1 VQNGQP
7 SGCLFYAAGPQSGI
21 HGVQSQA
28 PSGEDGIPG
37 VGASKLAWRQLLRK
51 AHDVPDLTDRNHTP
65 APSLARYGTLFLCAI
80 WLLAGAVGH
89 DPWKVDDVLHLGAAF
104 GMAGG
109 DWLVPRIAGDPWLV
123 SPPLYHWVAA
133 LCGKLLGGLL
143 PWHDAARLASVLFG
157 AAFLAILSRMARQL
171 LGASAALAA
180 PLLAIG
186 TLGLLVPLHEAQP
199 EIVATTG
206 FVMSLW
212 GLSVWRQEPLRGGLI
227 FGAGIGI
234 GFLGAGID
242 SVAIQLATG
251 LMLALHPAW
260 RTRGSLVAWLAAAF
274 IAVLLILPWP
284 LRLWQQAPALF
295 DIWCTAEQESLT
307 LRGGFTRNHL
317 ELLAWASWPVL
328 PLALWSLWLERRHL
342 LEPPTAL
349 LLAATAV
356 ALFMF
361 FADAPKAT
369 ALLPALVPL
378 TLLAAAGAGRLR
390 RGAANAFDWFGMMTF
405 TLIAALI
412 WLGGIAMLT
421 GEPARVAKNFSKP
434 APGFMAETSTLAIV
448 LAIAVSVGWI
458 AVMLRTPRSPWR
470 AAARWS
476 VGLTTIWVLLMALW
490 LPWIDYGKSYR
501 GVSADF
507 RQALG
512 LHPGCIARRGLGL
525 AQRASLDYFDGI
537 RTVGGNRAGDCR
549 YLIMQTTP
557 RTEKKLPGWMMI
569 RETSRPGDRN
579 ERLRLYRRTD

>member
-1 VQNGQP
+1 M
-7 SGCLFYAAGPQSGI
+7 
-21 HGVQSQA
+21 
-28 PSGEDGIPG
+28 
-37 VGASKLAWRQLLRK
+37 
-51 AHDVPDLTDRNHTP
+51 PDLTDRNHTP
-65 APSLARYGTLFLCAI
+65 APILARRGALFLCAI
-80 WLLAGAVGH
+80 WLLAGAFGH
-89 DPWKVDDVLHLGAAF
+89 DPWKADDVLHLGVAF

-143 PWHDAARLASVLFG
+143 PWHDAARLASALFG
-157 AAFLAILSRMARQL
+157 AAFLAILSRVAQQL

-199 EIVATTG
+199 AIVAITG
-206 FVMSLW
+206 FIISLW
-212 GLSVWRQEPLRGGLI
+212 GLSVWRQAPVLGGLI

-251 LMLALHPAW
+251 LMLVLHPAW
-260 RTRGSLVAWLAAAF
+260 RTRSSLVAWPAAA
-274 IAVLLILPWP
+274 AVALMLMLPWP
-284 LRLWQQAPALF
+284 LLLWQQAPALF
-295 DIWCTAEQESLT
+295 DVWWSAEQASLT
-307 LRGGFTRNHL
+307 LRGGISRNHF

-328 PLALWSLWLERRHL
+328 PLAMWSLWLERRHL
-342 LEPPTAL
+342 FKPQTIL
-349 LLAATAV
+349 LLAATA
-356 ALFMF
+356 ATLFAF
-361 FADAPKAT
+361 FADDPKPT
-369 ALLPALVPL
+369 ALMPALVPL
-378 TLLAAAGAGRLR
+378 ALLAAAGVGRLR

-434 APGFMAETSTLAIV
+434 APGFIAEASTIAI
-448 LAIAVSVGWI
+448 LIAIAVTVGWI

-476 VGLTTIWVLLMALW
+476 MGLTTIWVLLAALW

-501 GVSADF
+501 SVSADF
-507 RQALG
+507 RHALG
-512 LHPGCIARRGLGL
+512 LRPGCIARRGLGL
-525 AQRASLDYFDGI
+525 AQRASLDYFSGI
-537 RTVGGNRAGDCR
+537 RTVGGSRAKDCR
-549 YLIMQTTP
+549 YLIMQAAP
-557 RTEKKLPGWMMI
+557 RTEQDLPGWTLI
-569 RETSRPGDRN
+569 RETSRPGDKS
-579 ERLRLYRRTD
+579 ERLRLYRRAD